1 MAIKRS
7 SRKARAKKAATLS
20 AAAMT
25 ATALTAGVAPIA
37 EANSAVVSRE
47 VALMAGPNYTQLV
60 NDSSNSL
67 NNVLF
72 AAGNFG
78 GAAAGLWN
86 PLAAAFPGGVLPT
99 FYSGTGQEDLSSVD
113 GFADALSALS
123 DVFGDLN
130 LDAIPGL
137 PDGASTAV
145 LAGLIPGL
153 APAALVFALANA
165 PLLPVTGIEVLL
177 SGLSG
182 IRGVTGVPSIDELIE
197 GLSVTQ
203 TTYSSGFDWPI
214 LGGSG
219 NTTVSNLFAQLPEQ
233 SFGDIIAAIQ
243 GEVDVPNNALT
254 KLFVAGLFATAN
266 AALGGVETPS
276 VTAWLPSGSGNYSL
290 LGGSYGWL
298 AAMPTLVVGPVDLGA
313 IGESGTETV
322 VAIPI
327 FAQGLTLPMGLAS
340 MAMVTSPGALFPTAT
355 GVSTLGGTTVQSFGI
370 PLLGIDFSVTN
381 LLQSTYVGTN
391 GFNVNSGTTIA
402 ALTTPFGTLPIVFSL
417 GGLNAGSTGF
427 GFTLPSLFTVGVAPS
442 FQVGTA
448 PNQQSPDGVI
458 PASVLNL
465 GLELPTQTTDVASL
479 LGLPDV
485 GGAVSNVLTPVFNVT
500 IAPIGETFT
509 EALNEQAGPLV
520 NDFVST
526 VEQLTAAIADLSEQ
540 LPEAG
545 TPPAVE
551 QEQNNMLAAKTGDPA
566 PPKIE
571 GTEAKSSEGGVTEVA
586 ANTEETQAVLETGAK
601 KPDDSTKASAK
612 KMRQGT
618 QQAVKKAQDR
628 VNKVAENGRK
638 QVKAVTDGV
647 KKAVKETRDAVKKAI
662 SKPAKKTQS
671 TGTDNDNK
679 DSE

>member
-1 MAIKRS
+1 
-7 SRKARAKKAATLS
+7 
-20 AAAMT
+20 
-25 ATALTAGVAPIA
+25 
-37 EANSAVVSRE
+37 
-47 VALMAGPNYTQLV
+47 MAGPNYTQLV

-72 AAGNFG
+72 AGGNFG

-113 GFADALSALS
+113 GFVDALNALTG
-123 DVFGDLN
+123 VFGDLN
-130 LDAIPGL
+130 LDAVPGL

-298 AAMPTLVVGPVDLGA
+298 AAMPTLVVGPVDLGP

-327 FAQGLTLPMGLAS
+327 FAQGLTLPMGW
-340 MAMVTSPGALFPTAT
+340 
-355 GVSTLGGTTVQSFGI
+355 
-370 PLLGIDFSVTN
+370 
-381 LLQSTYVGTN
+381 
-391 GFNVNSGTTIA
+391 
-402 ALTTPFGTLPIVFSL
+402 
-417 GGLNAGSTGF
+417 
-427 GFTLPSLFTVGVAPS
+427 
-442 FQVGTA
+442 
-448 PNQQSPDGVI
+448 
-458 PASVLNL
+458 
-465 GLELPTQTTDVASL
+465 
-479 LGLPDV
+479 
-485 GGAVSNVLTPVFNVT
+485 
-500 IAPIGETFT
+500 
-509 EALNEQAGPLV
+509 
-520 NDFVST
+520 
-526 VEQLTAAIADLSEQ
+526 
-540 LPEAG
+540 
-545 TPPAVE
+545 
-551 QEQNNMLAAKTGDPA
+551 
-566 PPKIE
+566 
-571 GTEAKSSEGGVTEVA
+571 
-586 ANTEETQAVLETGAK
+586 
-601 KPDDSTKASAK
+601 
-612 KMRQGT
+612 R
-618 QQAVKKAQDR
+618 R
-628 VNKVAENGRK
+628 WRW
-638 QVKAVTDGV
+638 
-647 KKAVKETRDAVKKAI
+647 
-662 SKPAKKTQS
+662 
-671 TGTDNDNK
+671 
-679 DSE
+679 